1 MTAKKPSLIVVPPQP
16 PSDTPDPEVTPK
28 ATRRTFSA
36 AAKLRIL
43 QEADACTQPG
53 EIGALLRREGLYSS
67 HLVKWRRLRAA
78 GQLQALSPHSRGR
91 QASGSNPIA
100 DELMQLRR
108 ENTRL
113 HARLTQAE
121 TIIDVQKKLSQLLG
135 VMLPVTSSDER
146 S

>member
-1 MTAKKPSLIVVPPQP
+1 MTAKKPSLIVVPPQH
-16 PSDTPDPEVTPK
+16 PSDAPDPEVTPK

-43 QEADACTQPG
+43 QEADACTKPG
-53 EIGALLRREGLYSS
+53 DIGALLRREGLYSS

-78 GQLQALSPHSRGR
+78 GQLQALSPQSRGR

-121 TIIDVQKKLSQLLG
+121 TSIDVQKKLSQLLG
-135 VMLPVTSSDER
+135 LALPATSSDER